1 MNLVH
6 SKDDLLQ
13 LQVERFWKSD
23 FSDFLA
29 ESRVSISL
37 EDKQTIKEAVT
48 LVKGHYQIGLPWNR
62 RSPLISNNQGL
73 EESRSDQLKRR
84 LLRNEDLCAK
94 YSTTMN
100 EYLSKGHAA
109 KLSSGELL
117 PTDGRFVWYLPL
129 HPVVHPRK

>member
-48 LVKGHYQIGLPWNR
+48 LVKGH
-62 RSPLISNNQGL
+62 
-73 EESRSDQLKRR
+73 
-84 LLRNEDLCAK
+84 
-94 YSTTMN
+94 
-100 EYLSKGHAA
+100 
-109 KLSSGELL
+109 
-117 PTDGRFVWYLPL
+117 
-129 HPVVHPRK
+129 